1 MGACTVS
8 KGIPKKCFV
17 VVADGTRAVFFRQK
31 QQGHDVKLSQDGE
44 LTPVNLDSEGP
55 AGVRP
60 PESSDQETDQATFA
74 KQLAHHL
81 NDKALQNAFDDLILI
96 LDPQTL
102 GQMRPSLHKEVE
114 KRVVN
119 EIAKNVVGQPVDEI
133 EAVLKSSLED

>member
-1 MGACTVS
+1 MS
-8 KGIPKKCFV
+8 KGIPNKCFI

-31 QQGHDVKLSQDGE
+31 QQGQDIKLKQDGE
-44 LTPVNLDSEGP
+44 LTPVNLDDDGP

-74 KQLAHHL
+74 KQLAHDL
-81 NDKALQNAFDDLILI
+81 NDKALQNIFDDVVLII
-96 LDPQTL
+96 DPQTL

-114 KRVVN
+114 KRVRD

-133 EAVLKSSLED
+133 EAILQGSLED